1 MRRPALL
8 IDLSL
13 LKAHPPFRSV
23 FWARFI
29 SMLALGML
37 TVALPIQINQLTHS
51 PALVGFAVSLAGAGM
66 LIGLLSGGVLAD
78 RMERKRL
85 ILFARSTCGLGFIG
99 LMVNAL
105 LPTPSLLVIYTLAL
119 WDGFFGAIGV
129 TALLAATPAL
139 VGREN
144 LMQAGAISML
154 TVRFG
159 AILSPA
165 IAGLILAQGGLAWNY
180 GIAAAGTFVTLLP
193 LLKLPSLP
201 APSQITPTGPRQH
214 PVQSLLEGFGFII
227 RHPLIVMITLIGA
240 LVMCATAIRVLYP
253 AFAVNWQTTTE
264 QMGLLYAAIPC
275 GAALSALIS
284 GRLHQI
290 QKPGL
295 WLLGSAILAFTC
307 IALLGCAQQQ
317 IWAIFDLICFGY
329 FSGINALLQY
339 SLIQQLTPDHLLGR
353 INSVWTAQ
361 NVTGDA
367 IGAAI
372 LGSLG
377 SWLTPA
383 ATAVFF
389 GIGAAGLGLT
399 MLIAMPSLRYY
410 RENAT
415 PPA

>member
-1 MRRPALL
+1 MRRPGLL

-13 LKAHPPFRSV
+13 LKTHPPFRSV
-23 FWARFI
+23 FLARFI

-51 PALVGFAVSLAGAGM
+51 PALVGLAVTLAGAGM

-99 LMVNAL
+99 LMINSLFPA
-105 LPTPSLLVIYTLAL
+105 PSLIVIYTLAL

-165 IAGLILAQGGLAWNY
+165 IAGLILAQGGLVWNY
-180 GIAAAGTFVTLLP
+180 GVAATGTFLTLLP
-193 LLKLPSLP
+193 LLKLPALP
-201 APSQITPTGPRQH
+201 APSQQTPAGPRQH
-214 PVQSLLEGFGFII
+214 PVQSLLDGFGFIV
-227 RHPLIVMITLIGA
+227 RQPLIAMITLIGA

-253 AFAVNWQTTTE
+253 AFAGDWHVNTA
-264 QMGLLYAAIPC
+264 QMGVLYAAIPC

-290 QKPGL
+290 RQPGL
-295 WLLGSAILAFTC
+295 WLLGTAILAFTC
-307 IALLGCAQQQ
+307 IALLGWTQHRV
-317 IWAIFDLICFGY
+317 WAMLELVCFGY

-377 SWLTPA
+377 SWLAPA
-383 ATAVFF
+383 ATAMVF
-389 GIGAAGLGLT
+389 GLCAAGLGLT
-399 MLIAMPSLRYY
+399 MLLAMPSLRQY
-410 RENAT
+410 RGNT
-415 PPA
+415 PPPA

>member
-1 MRRPALL
+1 MHRPALL

-13 LKAHPPFRSV
+13 LKTHPPFRAV
-23 FWARFI
+23 FLARFI

-51 PALVGFAVSLAGAGM
+51 PALVGLAITLAGAGM

-85 ILFARSTCGLGFIG
+85 ILFARSTCGLGFVGLVINSLLPAPS
-99 LMVNAL
+99 LMV
-105 LPTPSLLVIYTLAL
+105 IYGLAL

-165 IAGLILAQGGLAWNY
+165 VAGLILAQGGLAWNY
-180 GIAAAGTFVTLLP
+180 GIAAAGTFLTLLP
-193 LLKLPSLP
+193 LLKLPILP
-201 APSQITPTGPRQH
+201 APPQSIQH
-214 PVQSLLEGFGFII
+214 PVQSLLDGFGFII
-227 RHPLIVMITLIGA
+227 RQPLIAMITLIGA

-253 AFAVNWQTTTE
+253 AFAGDWQISTE

-275 GAALSALIS
+275 GAALSALMS
-284 GRLHQI
+284 GRLHQV

-295 WLLGSAILAFTC
+295 WLLGSAILAFAC
-307 IALLGCAQQQ
+307 IALLGYAHQHV
-317 IWAIFDLICFGY
+317 WAMIDLVCFGY

-339 SLIQQLTPDHLLGR
+339 ALIQQLTPDHLLGR

-377 SWLTPA
+377 SWISPA
-383 ATAVFF
+383 ATAVVF
-389 GIGAAGLGLT
+389 GTGAAGLG
-399 MLIAMPSLRYY
+399 IALLLVMPSLRRY
-410 RENAT
+410 RESQAQ
-415 PPA
+415 AA